1 MGRFA
6 AGIWAEPFWQF
17 YVSWPKISSFTKLA
31 CWDGPFLC
39 GNAKALVV
47 CARNVWSDYTSF
59 LGGVK
64 LDLEFHYKKDIRSG
78 VLPPMLP
85 LHTFTLVV
93 LLGNWIY
100 FDLFVL
106 VWSFADSS
114 VKIHPNRAY
123 LKLSDG
129 LIWSDWWG
137 RMQSWQNEGL
147 AWDQ

>member
-64 LDLEFHYKKDIRSG
+64 LDLEFHYKKDIRSC
-78 VLPPMLP
+78 VFATNA
-85 LHTFTLVV
+85 TFTYLYPSRFARQ
-93 LLGNWIY
+93 LN
-100 FDLFVL
+100 LFWSILCWCDHLQTPQWKFIQTVPIWNFQM
-106 VWSFADSS
+106 VWSDQTGGAGC
-114 VKIHPNRAY
+114 NRG
-123 LKLSDG
+123 K
-129 LIWSDWWG
+129 
-137 RMQSWQNEGL
+137 MKV
-147 AWDQ
+147 